1 VIRPRLG
8 LVFQLFFRSSRV
20 QRKRA
25 ILTIAAIAWG
35 SVSLLLL
42 LSFGE
47 GLRRQMLIARA
58 GMGENL
64 AVFWMGET
72 SLTYRGLPIGRS
84 IRPKIEDI
92 DLIRERAPSV
102 RTVIGEITNW
112 RVGLTNGRKTVNS
125 RVTGTYVAYGD
136 LRNHIA
142 QAGGRFLDVLDETQ
156 KRRVVFL
163 GDELAHD
170 LYGDANPVGAS
181 LKLDGTPYTVIG
193 VLKKKLQ
200 MGMYGGPDAGH
211 AVIPITTY
219 KAQYGQDRLEN
230 IVIQPQRADLMP
242 QAIQEVKNVLGAKYG
257 FDPKDE
263 RVFGIWDTVKSSAN
277 LSNILIGIQVFLGVI
292 GALTLLIGGVGV
304 ANIMYAVVKE
314 RTREIG
320 VKMALGARPGW
331 ITGPLILEGLS
342 YTLVGGVL
350 GLIIAV
356 VLITLLGL
364 IPTEGNKALEFLGK
378 PTLSM
383 PIGLLSAAVLGLI
396 GLLAG
401 YFPARRAASVDPA
414 QTLRYE

>member
-1 VIRPRLG
+1 L
-8 LVFQLFFRSSRV
+8 RSSRV

-25 ILTIAAIAWG
+25 VLTIAAIAWG

-42 LSFGE
+42 LAFGE
-47 GLRRQMLIARA
+47 GLRQQMLIARA
-58 GMGENL
+58 GMGVNL
-64 AVFWMGET
+64 AVIWAGET
-72 SLTYRGLPIGRS
+72 SLPYRGLPVGRS

-92 DLIRERAPSV
+92 ELIRERAPSV
-102 RTVIGEITNW
+102 RTVIGELTNW
-112 RVGLTNGRKTVNS
+112 RVSFTNGRKTVNS
-125 RVTGTYVAYGD
+125 RVTGTQVAYGD

-170 LYGDANPVGAS
+170 LYGDADPVGTS

-193 VLKKKLQ
+193 VMQKKLQ
-200 MGMYGGPDAGH
+200 MGMYGGPDASH

-219 KAQYGQDRLEN
+219 KALYGDDHLDN
-230 IVIQPQRADLMP
+230 IVLQPKRADLMP
-242 QAIQEVKNVLGAKYG
+242 QALREVKEILGAKYG
-257 FDPKDE
+257 FDPQDE
-263 RVFGIWDTVKSSAN
+263 RVFGIWDTVKTSAN
-277 LSNILIGIQVFLGVI
+277 LANILIGIQVFLGVI
-292 GALTLLIGGVGV
+292 GGLTLLIGGVGV

-356 VLITLLGL
+356 TLITLLGL

-378 PTLSM
+378 PTLSV
-383 PIGLLSAAVLGLI
+383 PIGLLSALVLGLI